1 MRVVRIKDCIAALK
15 LIYYVCSISAD
26 AMSNTEHVLQLEKAI
41 LSDINYIWLKSQV
54 TVE

>member
-1 MRVVRIKDCIAALK
+1 MRVVSIKDCIAAVK
-15 LIYYVCSISAD
+15 LIYYFRSINAD

-54 TVE
+54 TVD